1 MRLDIVYMN
10 NTSALAHPNAAV
22 QKRRWWI
29 LAILSLSVFLV
40 VVDNLIIN
48 VAIPTLARELEATTS
63 GLQWIVDSYAL
74 VFAGLLLA
82 CGGLGDRFGR
92 KIVMQIGMVLFGV
105 FSTRAAF
112 TDTTQQLIIG
122 RGLMGIGGALVFPST
137 LAILIDVFRDPVE
150 RAKSI
155 GVWSAVSGAAVAF
168 GPVTGGFLLEH
179 FWWGSVFLIN
189 VPIVAVALLLQ
200 AVFVPESKD
209 PNAEQLD
216 IAGFLLSIA
225 FVSVLVY
232 TIIEGPHRGWT
243 STESIAGFIG
253 TVVLLTAFIWRE
265 RNTEHPLLDV
275 RVFRDMRVTAATS
288 SIFIAF
294 FSLFGFTFLITQYF
308 QFVRG
313 YDPLESGLRTLPFA
327 FGAGITAPIAAQL
340 SLKFGPK
347 RVVPFGLLFM
357 GVAQIWAGTFAVDS
371 AYFGPVIASMVLMA
385 CGLSLVTSPSSE
397 SVMGS
402 LPRDMAGVGSAIND
416 TSREVGGTLGV
427 AIIGSVFASTYGPKI
442 VDLLS
447 SFALPEAAVSAA
459 EESVGAAFAVSE
471 QVGDQTLSNAIREVA
486 GISFLEGFQ
495 AACTTVGMVA
505 ILGALLALKF
515 LPARTPTSA

>member
-1 MRLDIVYMN
+1 MN
-10 NTSALAHPNAAV
+10 QNTVVHPNPTV

-29 LAILSLSVFLV
+29 LTILSLSVFLV

-48 VAIPTLARELEATTS
+48 VAIPTLARELDATTS

-92 KIVMQIGMVLFGV
+92 KIVMQIGMFLFGV
-105 FSTRAAF
+105 FSAWAAF
-112 TDTTQQLIIG
+112 TDTTEQLIIG
-122 RGLMGIGGALVFPST
+122 RGLMGIGAALVFPST
-137 LAILIDVFRDPVE
+137 LAILIDVFRDPIE

-168 GPVTGGFLLEH
+168 GPVTGGLLLEH

-209 PNAEQLD
+209 PNAERLD
-216 IAGFLLSIA
+216 ISGFLLSIA

-243 STESIAGFIG
+243 SVESIVGFIAG
-253 TVVLLTAFIWRE
+253 VVLLAAFIWRE

-327 FGAGITAPIAAQL
+327 FGAGVTAPIAARL
-340 SLKFGPK
+340 SIKYGPK

-402 LPRDMAGVGSAIND
+402 LPREMAGVGSAIND

-427 AIIGSVFASTYGPKI
+427 AIIGSIFATTYGPKI
-442 VDLLS
+442 VELLTP
-447 SFALPEAAVSAA
+447 FGLPEQALSAA
-459 EESVGAAFAVSE
+459 EESVGAAFFVAE
-471 QVGDQTLSNAIREVA
+471 QAGEPTATAAIQNAA
-486 GISFLEGFQ
+486 SLSFLDGFQ
-495 AACTTVGMVA
+495 VACTTVGIVA

-515 LPARTPTSA
+515 LPARTPTHQSQEAAV

>member
-1 MRLDIVYMN
+1 
-10 NTSALAHPNAAV
+10 
-22 QKRRWWI
+22 
-29 LAILSLSVFLV
+29 
-40 VVDNLIIN
+40 
-48 VAIPTLARELEATTS
+48 
-63 GLQWIVDSYAL
+63 
-74 VFAGLLLA
+74 
-82 CGGLGDRFGR
+82 
-92 KIVMQIGMVLFGV
+92 
-105 FSTRAAF
+105 
-112 TDTTQQLIIG
+112 
-122 RGLMGIGGALVFPST
+122 MGIGAALVFPST
-137 LAILIDVFRDPVE
+137 LAILIDVFRDPIE

-168 GPVTGGFLLEH
+168 GPVTGGLLLEH

-209 PNAEQLD
+209 PNAERLD
-216 IAGFLLSIA
+216 ISGFLLSIA

-253 TVVLLTAFIWRE
+253 TALFVAAFIWRE

-288 SIFIAF
+288 AIAIAF
-294 FSLFGFTFLITQYF
+294 FSLFGFTFLVTQYF

-327 FGAGITAPIAAQL
+327 FGAGITAPIAARL
-340 SLKFGPK
+340 AIKFGPK
-347 RVVPFGLLFM
+347 RVVPVGLLFM
-357 GVAQIWAGTFAVDS
+357 GIAQIWAGTLQVDS
-371 AYFGPVIASMVLMA
+371 VYFGPVVGSMVLMA

-427 AIIGSVFASTYGPKI
+427 AIIGSIFATTYGPKI

-447 SFALPEAAVSAA
+447 PFSLPEAAVSAA

-471 QVGDQTLSNAIREVA
+471 QVGDPTLSSAIRDVA
-486 GISFLEGFQ
+486 STSFLDGFQ
-495 AACTTVGMVA
+495 VACTTVGIVA

-515 LPARTPTSA
+515 LPARTPSNDSQVSSV

>member
-1 MRLDIVYMN
+1 M
-10 NTSALAHPNAAV
+10 
-22 QKRRWWI
+22 
-29 LAILSLSVFLV
+29 
-40 VVDNLIIN
+40 
-48 VAIPTLARELEATTS
+48 
-63 GLQWIVDSYAL
+63 
-74 VFAGLLLA
+74 
-82 CGGLGDRFGR
+82 
-92 KIVMQIGMVLFGV
+92 
-105 FSTRAAF
+105 
-112 TDTTQQLIIG
+112 
-122 RGLMGIGGALVFPST
+122 
-137 LAILIDVFRDPVE
+137 
-150 RAKSI
+150 
-155 GVWSAVSGAAVAF
+155 
-168 GPVTGGFLLEH
+168 
-179 FWWGSVFLIN
+179 
-189 VPIVAVALLLQ
+189 
-200 AVFVPESKD
+200 FVPESKD
-209 PNAEQLD
+209 PNAERLD
-216 IAGFLLSIA
+216 ISGFLLSIA

-243 STESIAGFIG
+243 SVESIVGFIAG
-253 TVVLLTAFIWRE
+253 VVLLAAFIWRE

-327 FGAGITAPIAAQL
+327 FGAGVTAPIAARL
-340 SLKFGPK
+340 SIKYGPK

-357 GVAQIWAGTFAVDS
+357 GVAQMWAGTFAVDS

-402 LPRDMAGVGSAIND
+402 LPREMAGVGSAIND

-427 AIIGSVFASTYGPKI
+427 AIIGSIFATTYGPKI
-442 VDLLS
+442 VELLS
-447 SFALPEAAVSAA
+447 PFSLPEAAVSAA

-471 QVGDQTLSNAIREVA
+471 QVGDPTLSSAIRDVA
-486 GISFLEGFQ
+486 STSFLDGFQ
-495 AACTTVGMVA
+495 VACTTVGIVA

-515 LPARTPTSA
+515 LPARVAHVTE

>member
-1 MRLDIVYMN
+1 MTTDIG
-10 NTSALAHPNAAV
+10 TTHPNAKVHA
-22 QKRRWWI
+22 RRWWI

-82 CGGLGDRFGR
+82 CGGLGDRYGR
-92 KIVMQIGMVLFGV
+92 KLVMQIGMVLFGI
-105 FSTRAAF
+105 FSAWAAF
-112 TDTTQQLIIG
+112 TDTTEQLIIG
-122 RGLMGIGGALVFPST
+122 RGLMGIGAALVFPST
-137 LAILIDVFRDPVE
+137 LAILIDVFRNPVE
-150 RAKSI
+150 RAKAI

-168 GPVTGGFLLEH
+168 GPVTGGLLLEY

-189 VPIVAVALLLQ
+189 IPIVIIALLLQ
-200 AVFVPESKD
+200 GVFVPESKD
-209 PNAEQLD
+209 PNAVRLD
-216 IAGFLLSIA
+216 IPGFLLSIA
-225 FVSVLVY
+225 FVSLLVY

-253 TVVLLTAFIWRE
+253 TALLIAAFVWRE

-275 RVFRDMRVTAATS
+275 GVFRDMRVTAATS
-288 SIFIAF
+288 AIAIAF
-294 FSLFGFTFLITQYF
+294 FSLFGFTFLVTQYF

-327 FGAGITAPIAAQL
+327 VGAGITAPIAARL
-340 SLKFGPK
+340 SLRYGPK
-347 RVVPFGLLFM
+347 RIVPIGLLFM
-357 GVAQIWAGTFAVDS
+357 GIAQIWAGTFKIDS
-371 AYFGPVIASMVLMA
+371 LYFGPVVASMVLMA
-385 CGLSLVTSPSSE
+385 CGLSLVTSPASE

-427 AIIGSVFASTYGPKI
+427 AIIGSIFATTYGPKI

-447 SFALPEAAVSAA
+447 PFSLPEAAVSAA

-471 QVGDQTLSNAIREVA
+471 QVGDPTVSSAIREAA
-486 GISFLEGFQ
+486 GLSFLDGFQ
-495 AACTTVGMVA
+495 VACTTVGIVA
-505 ILGALLALKF
+505 ILGSLLALKF
-515 LPARTPTSA
+515 LPARVENRANTESPA

>member
-1 MRLDIVYMN
+1 M
-10 NTSALAHPNAAV
+10 
-22 QKRRWWI
+22 
-29 LAILSLSVFLV
+29 
-40 VVDNLIIN
+40 
-48 VAIPTLARELEATTS
+48 
-63 GLQWIVDSYAL
+63 
-74 VFAGLLLA
+74 
-82 CGGLGDRFGR
+82 
-92 KIVMQIGMVLFGV
+92 
-105 FSTRAAF
+105 
-112 TDTTQQLIIG
+112 
-122 RGLMGIGGALVFPST
+122 
-137 LAILIDVFRDPVE
+137 
-150 RAKSI
+150 
-155 GVWSAVSGAAVAF
+155 AF
-168 GPVTGGFLLEH
+168 GPVTGGLLLEH

-209 PNAEQLD
+209 PNAERLD
-216 IAGFLLSIA
+216 ISGFLLSIA

-253 TVVLLTAFIWRE
+253 TALFVAAFIWRE

-288 SIFIAF
+288 AIAIAF
-294 FSLFGFTFLITQYF
+294 FSLFGFTFLVTQYF

-327 FGAGITAPIAAQL
+327 FGAGITAPIAARL
-340 SLKFGPK
+340 
-347 RVVPFGLLFM
+347 
-357 GVAQIWAGTFAVDS
+357 AGTLQVDS
-371 AYFGPVIASMVLMA
+371 LYFGPVVGSMVLMA

-427 AIIGSVFASTYGPKI
+427 AIIGSIFATTYGPKI

-447 SFALPEAAVSAA
+447 PFSLPEAAVSAA

-471 QVGDQTLSNAIREVA
+471 QVGDPTLSSAIRDVA
-486 GISFLEGFQ
+486 STSFLDGFQ
-495 AACTTVGMVA
+495 VACTTVGIVA

-515 LPARTPTSA
+515 LPARTPSNDSHVSSV

>member
-1 MRLDIVYMN
+1 MTTDHTPV
-10 NTSALAHPNAAV
+10 HPDPRV
-22 QKRRWWI
+22 QQRRWWI
-29 LAILSLSVFLV
+29 LAILSISVFLV

-48 VAIPTLARELEATTS
+48 VAIPTLARELGATTS

-92 KIVMQIGMVLFGV
+92 KLVMQIGMVLFGV
-105 FSTRAAF
+105 FSAWAAF
-112 TDTTQQLIIG
+112 TDTTEQLIIG
-122 RGLMGIGGALVFPST
+122 RGLMGIGAALVFPST
-137 LAILIDVFRDPVE
+137 LAILIDVFRHPVE
-150 RAKSI
+150 RAKAI

-168 GPVTGGFLLEH
+168 GPVTGGLLLEY

-189 VPIVAVALLLQ
+189 IPIVIVALALQ
-200 AVFVPESKD
+200 YVFIPESRD

-216 IAGFLLSIA
+216 IPGFVLSIA
-225 FVSVLVY
+225 FVSLLVY

-243 STESIAGFIG
+243 STASVSGFIG
-253 TVVLLTAFIWRE
+253 TAVLVTAFIWRE
-265 RNTEHPLLDV
+265 RNTEHPLLDI

-288 SIFIAF
+288 SILIAF
-294 FSLFGFTFLITQYF
+294 FSLFGFTFLVTQYF

-327 FGAGITAPIAAQL
+327 VGAGITAPIAAQL
-340 SLKFGPK
+340 ALRYGPK
-347 RVVPFGLLFM
+347 RIVPIGLLFM
-357 GVAQIWAGTFAVDS
+357 GIAQVWAGTLQVES
-371 AYFGPVIASMVLMA
+371 MYFGPVIGSMMLMA

-402 LPRDMAGVGSAIND
+402 LPREMAGVGSAIND
-416 TSREVGGTLGV
+416 TSREIGGTLGV
-427 AIIGSVFASTYGPKI
+427 AIIGSIFATSYGPKI

-447 SFALPEAAVSAA
+447 PFALPQAAVSAA

-471 QVGDQTLSNAIREVA
+471 QVGDPTLASAIRDVA
-486 GISFLEGFQ
+486 STSFLDGFQ
-495 AACTTVGMVA
+495 VACTTVGVVA
-505 ILGALLALKF
+505 ILGSLLAYRF
-515 LPARTPTSA
+515 LPARAPRTATTEVAA